1 MIFATDLDRTMIYS
15 EKFLEDFKEEVIH
28 IEIFKERPISYIS
41 SKALESLKKLNQVAT
56 IIPTTMRNFE
66 QYHRI
71 SLFSE
76 YIVPKFYVINNGG
89 AIFKDG
95 KEDISWTRVIQN
107 QLGQL
112 VISYEEALQIF
123 LNLYKGPI
131 EQYKKSDDLIWLVL
145 GDKNQIDWEGIKAYK
160 ERIQNSGWS
169 IDVNERKI
177 YLYPSCINKWAAL
190 DYIRKNQID
199 WEGIKA
205 YKERIQNSGWSID
218 VNERKIYLYP
228 SCINKWAALD
238 YIRRCYMKAPIL
250 AAGDSLFD
258 CEMVTKADFGVIPK
272 GSWLEQ
278 NMTLTKNQKEIY
290 ITQRAGLAAAED
302 LLAYALEQVA
312 KLNSLTRHMI

>member
-15 EKFLEDFKEEVIH
+15 EKFLEDFKEEVIN

-89 AIFKDG
+89 TIFKDG

-131 EQYKKSDDLIWLVL
+131 EQYKKSDGLIWLVL
-145 GDKNQIDWEGIKAYK
+145 GDKNQIDWT
-160 ERIQNSGWS
+160 
-169 IDVNERKI
+169 
-177 YLYPSCINKWAAL
+177 
-190 DYIRKNQID
+190 
-199 WEGIKA
+199 GIKA

-302 LLAYALEQVA
+302 LLAYALEQVEKIKFIDKA
-312 KLNSLTRHMI
+312 YDMM